1 MAHASPAATGP
12 RTASAHWAGPVLL
25 GLVYGIWAA
34 GIRRDAGP
42 ITTGNVLFGVV
53 TGAIVAAVFFALRR
67 VAHRL
72 PRELRALSWT
82 AFAGVSF
89 GFLYSLTGATVLRSV
104 GMSLVVA
111 AGVFVATFYRYY
123 TTE

>member
-1 MAHASPAATGP
+1 MAHASPAATGS
-12 RTASAHWAGPVLL
+12 RALSAHWAGPVLL
-25 GLVYGIWAA
+25 GIVYGVWAA

-42 ITTGNVLFGVV
+42 VTTGNVLFGVV

-67 VAHRL
+67 GAHAL
-72 PRELRALSWT
+72 PRELRALSWA
-82 AFAGVSF
+82 AFAGIAF
-89 GFLYSLTGATVLRSV
+89 GFLHSLTGATVLRSV